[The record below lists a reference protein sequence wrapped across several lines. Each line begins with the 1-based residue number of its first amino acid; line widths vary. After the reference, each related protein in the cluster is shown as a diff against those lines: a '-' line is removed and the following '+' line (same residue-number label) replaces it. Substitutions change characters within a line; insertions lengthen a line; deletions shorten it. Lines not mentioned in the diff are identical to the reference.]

1 MLPKDEVRPQLIPEH
16 ESECLSFQ
24 QAELLYEYMTEDQAI
39 DPVKLGLCEY
49 QAIEPVN
56 PYHAAREDDDSI
68 MEVSP
73 YEALVINDAS
83 KIGAIESPFDL
94 KPQQDTITT
103 DRTPHLMPEPHTK
116 NDQILKGPGKEI
128 NLQDMDQWSVF
139 MENLRYTIPETSA
152 PGFNIQGQGCLDFSP
167 GRVNHLD
174 QA

>member
-1 MLPKDEVRPQLIPEH
+1 
-16 ESECLSFQ
+16 
-24 QAELLYEYMTEDQAI
+24 MTEDQAI
-39 DPVKLGLCEY
+39 DPIKLGLCEY

-56 PYHAAREDDDSI
+56 AYHAAREDDDPI

-103 DRTPHLMPEPHTK
+103 DQTHRLTPEPHIK
-116 NDQILKGPGKEI
+116 KDQILMGQGKEI

-139 MENLRYTIPETSA
+139 TENLRYIFPETPA
-152 PGFNIQGQGCLDFSP
+152 PGFDIQGQGCLDFSP
-167 GRVNHLD
+167 E
-174 QA
+174 